1 MTLFKFSSILSIFT
15 ICGCLYQSGY
25 YSYLIKIGLGLG
37 EDTKGSFA
45 LFNLSC

>member
-1 MTLFKFSSILSIFT
+1 MTLFKFNSILSLFI

-25 YSYLIKIGLGLG
+25 YSNLIKIGLGMG
-37 EDTKGSFA
+37 GDTKGSFA